1 MKVKELIKTLKQ
13 FDKNDEVQIYILE
26 NGGDLVH
33 ANIESILDTEIGCEL
48 TVEKEYDDWDLAE
61 KWTQEDMQENPD
73 KYESV
78 KPDNEDYFVQ
88 EEKNEKT
95 HEKI

>member
-26 NGGDLVH
+26 NGGDLVP
-33 ANIESILDTEIGCEL
+33 NIESILDTEIGCEL

-78 KPDNEDYFVQ
+78 KADNEDYFVQ

-95 HEKI
+95 NENI

>member
-78 KPDNEDYFVQ
+78 KADNEDYFVQ
-88 EEKNEKT
+88 EGKE
-95 HEKI
+95 

>member
-48 TVEKEYDDWDLAE
+48 TVQKEEEDFEEEWTTSIAIKDPNGD
-61 KWTQEDMQENPD
+61 KWQSI
-73 KYESV
+73 KA
-78 KPDNEDYFVQ
+78 DNEDFFVQ
-88 EEKNEKT
+88 EREEWNT
-95 HEKI
+95 NR

>member
-88 EEKNEKT
+88 EGEE
-95 HEKI
+95 